1 MSLYIE
7 HLIKEKLNA
16 ELRKIRLSM
25 QKEDQEIRSVLEKEG
40 YSIKYI
46 NFQNNSINGVIE
58 KFDKKFFFKILDNQD
73 FYNEIIGYVVIKDI
87 LPVNKIIEIL
97 KLQNCYIIIYEYEN
111 TISHNEG
118 LLNDF
123 LVKK

>member
-46 NFQNNSINGVIE
+46 NFQNNSINGA
-58 KFDKKFFFKILDNQD
+58 
-73 FYNEIIGYVVIKDI
+73 
-87 LPVNKIIEIL
+87 
-97 KLQNCYIIIYEYEN
+97 
-111 TISHNEG
+111 
-118 LLNDF
+118 
-123 LVKK
+123 